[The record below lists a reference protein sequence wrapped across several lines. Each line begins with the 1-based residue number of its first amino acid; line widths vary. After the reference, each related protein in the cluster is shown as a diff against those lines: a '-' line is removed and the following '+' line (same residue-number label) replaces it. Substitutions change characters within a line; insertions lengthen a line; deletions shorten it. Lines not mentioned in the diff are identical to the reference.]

1 MNAPSSPNPAPIDAH
16 PCGRRWR
23 RVTGEATPTTLLLAL
38 HRIGPASGPNFVWKH
53 RLFRLVCIQCFAS
66 VLDAIAQE
74 KCLKKWR
81 RHWKIQLIE
90 KDNPEWR
97 DLFDELLS

>member
-1 MNAPSSPNPAPIDAH
+1 M
-16 PCGRRWR
+16 
-23 RVTGEATPTTLLLAL
+23 
-38 HRIGPASGPNFVWKH
+38 
-53 RLFRLVCIQCFAS
+53 FRLVCIQCFAS

-74 KCLKKWR
+74 KRLKKWW

>member
-1 MNAPSSPNPAPIDAH
+1 MAAGDRRRDANDL
-16 PCGRRWR
+16 
-23 RVTGEATPTTLLLAL
+23 ATRIAS
-38 HRIGPASGPNFVWKH
+38 HRAGLGSEFVWKH

-74 KCLKKWR
+74 KRLKKWR

>member
-1 MNAPSSPNPAPIDAH
+1 MRIRAALAPGDRRRDANDL
-16 PCGRRWR
+16 
-23 RVTGEATPTTLLLAL
+23 ATRIAS
-38 HRIGPASGPNFVWKH
+38 HRAGLGSEFVWKH

-74 KCLKKWR
+74 KRLKKWR

>member
-1 MNAPSSPNPAPIDAH
+1 LTRIRAALAPGDRRRDANDL
-16 PCGRRWR
+16 
-23 RVTGEATPTTLLLAL
+23 ATRIAS
-38 HRIGPASGPNFVWKH
+38 HRAGLGSEFVWKD

-74 KCLKKWR
+74 KR
-81 RHWKIQLIE
+81 
-90 KDNPEWR
+90 PEEMAAALENSADRKGQSRMR

>member
-1 MNAPSSPNPAPIDAH
+1 
-16 PCGRRWR
+16 
-23 RVTGEATPTTLLLAL
+23 VTGGATPTTLLLAL
-38 HRIGPASGPNFVWKH
+38 HRAGLGSEFVWKH

-74 KCLKKWR
+74 KRLKKWR

-90 KDNPEWR
+90 KDNPECATCLTSYCPDR
-97 DLFDELLS
+97 VIPHFPRRPALGRGLLA